1 MGGRAQKGGG
11 RRFGG
16 LRAAPCSRAAVAHN
30 GARETGEVSTLP
42 IPVQRVGVP
51 LSSAQLSVHLCPL
64 PLRVIRSGNA
74 GAHAPFLRPHL
85 CAKGGEG
92 RDGGERGVEGK
103 EQKGGRESP
112 KGRGGTGGK
121 DWGNPTRGGG
131 GQHSV

>member
-30 GARETGEVSTLP
+30 GAREKGGGSTLP

-64 PLRVIRSGNA
+64 PLRVIRSGNG
-74 GAHAPFLRPHL
+74 GAHAPFLRPHF

-92 RDGGERGVEGK
+92 RDEEERVSGDKRRKEGSKSQKRGEDRG
-103 EQKGGRESP
+103 
-112 KGRGGTGGK
+112 
-121 DWGNPTRGGG
+121 
-131 GQHSV
+131 